1 VSCLNVSVE
10 IAGVSLRNPTVLASG
25 ILGTSADLL
34 CRVAK
39 CGAGAVTSKSC
50 SLEAR
55 NGHSNPTVLDWGNGL
70 INAVGLANPG
80 VEEEVKELRK
90 AVADAGVPVFA
101 SVFGKSAEEFAEVAA
116 RVAEAK
122 PALIELNV
130 SCPNVFGDA
139 RLGGRLFAFDAKMVA
154 RITEAVKNRVSV
166 PVSVKLSPNAPDLKE
181 VALAAED
188 AGADAITACN
198 SFGPG
203 MVIDVETGKP
213 ILSNRVGGVS
223 GPAVKPL
230 AVKCVYDVCSAVEVP
245 VIATGGVTTGRD
257 AVEMIMAGATAVGIG
272 SAVYYRGVSVFARIN
287 AEIKAFMESHGFES
301 LADFRAI
308 AQE

>member
-1 VSCLNVSVE
+1 MDVSTK
-10 IAGVSLRNPTVLASG
+10 IAGVGLRNPTVLAAG

-50 SLEAR
+50 SLEPR
-55 NGHSNPTVLDWGNGL
+55 DGHPNPTALDWGEGL
-70 INAVGLANPG
+70 INAIGLANPG
-80 VEEEVKELRK
+80 AEEEVKELRK
-90 AVADAGVPVFA
+90 AVAKAGVPVFA
-101 SVFGKSAEEFAEVAA
+101 SVFGKSPEEFAEVAA
-116 RVAEAK
+116 RVVEAK
-122 PALIELNV
+122 PALVELNV
-130 SCPNVFGDA
+130 SCPNVSGDA
-139 RLGGRLFAFDAKMVA
+139 RFGGRLFAFDAKLVA
-154 RITEAVKNRVSV
+154 KITEAVKNRVST

-181 VALAAED
+181 VAQAAED

-213 ILSNRVGGVS
+213 VLSNRVGGVS
-223 GPAVKPL
+223 GPAIKPL

-257 AVEMIMAGATAVGIG
+257 AVEMIMAGATAVGVG
-272 SAVYYRGVSVFARIN
+272 SAVYYRGVSVFARID
-287 AEIKAFMESHGFES
+287 AEIKAFMDSHGFES
-301 LADFRAI
+301 LADFRAV
-308 AQE
+308 AQQ